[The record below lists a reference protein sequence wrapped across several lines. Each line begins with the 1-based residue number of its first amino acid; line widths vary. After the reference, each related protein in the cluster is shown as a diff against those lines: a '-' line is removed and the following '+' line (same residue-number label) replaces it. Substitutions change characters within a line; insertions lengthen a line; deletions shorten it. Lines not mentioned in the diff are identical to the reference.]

1 MGPDSKVLLTKGRKA
16 AEKYKLTYGG
26 KRWIR
31 ERGGMVFLLWVLTS
45 FFPLEKIPVSQLVRE
60 LASVMQEYTQQ
71 P

>member
-1 MGPDSKVLLTKGRKA
+1 MGPDAKVLLTKGRKA

-26 KRWIR
+26 NCVPILFF
-31 ERGGMVFLLWVLTS
+31 VFFALTALGLLD
-45 FFPLEKIPVSQLVRE
+45 KIPVSQLVRE